1 MVDLTDLAKSHEAYE
16 EWAEEKD
23 NEDLG
28 VELRDAFLDVARRFL
43 DKGEDA
49 LLHWRGQT
57 GIPVQVSGEHV
68 LVELSRLDDDGNEW
82 VRVR

>member
-1 MVDLTDLAKSHEAYE
+1 MVDLTDLAESYNAYE

-23 NEDLG
+23 DEDLG
-28 VELRDAFLDVARRFL
+28 IRLRNDVLDVARRFL
-43 DKGEDA
+43 DRGDNA

-57 GIPVQVSGEHV
+57 GIPVQESGGDI
-68 LVELSRLDDDGNEW
+68 LIELSRLDDDGTEW